1 MKVDLEIAFKKLGKE
16 DALILDIEL
25 IYLLKVFKT
34 IQYITFNNVTRLELN
49 VGFYNRVSEE
59 NKYVFMGIFHEME
72 FHVIL
77 QLIILCCLLIENSL
91 VLNSKHI
98 VWDHKCSRF
107 RENGMSGLIHLGRQT

>member
-77 QLIILCCLLIENSL
+77 QLILFCLLIENSL